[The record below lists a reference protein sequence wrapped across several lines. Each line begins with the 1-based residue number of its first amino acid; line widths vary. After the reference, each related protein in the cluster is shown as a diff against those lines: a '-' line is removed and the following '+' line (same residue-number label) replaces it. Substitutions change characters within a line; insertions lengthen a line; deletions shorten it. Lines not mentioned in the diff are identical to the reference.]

1 VPKSF
6 RSMNRFL
13 PLMRVIRGYVRG
25 EGMYYKTE
33 TAAGRKAELAGK
45 AVSFLGI
52 KTDLR
57 DHLSG

>member
-1 VPKSF
+1 
-6 RSMNRFL
+6 
-13 PLMRVIRGYVRG
+13 MRVIRGYVRG